1 MVTFSLQKVIILIGK
16 DSIPYHMYNCAATC
30 LVALGDALERHPAE
44 GAGLVDVELVRV
56 VLRPELLLVV
66 SVVVGQRLPL
76 RSHPAQSLRA
86 GGSGT
91 ENTRL
96 QSRCQQAYFDL
107 KFKSTISFER
117 SPSIRRGPLGLT

>member
-1 MVTFSLQKVIILIGK
+1 MCGIIHIFDISCLTLNAFMVTFSLQKVIILIGK

-44 GAGLVDVELVRV
+44 GSGLVDVELVRV

-86 GGSGT
+86 GGSGS
-91 ENTRL
+91 ENTRV
-96 QSRCQQAYFDL
+96 
-107 KFKSTISFER
+107 KISTNIF
-117 SPSIRRGPLGLT
+117 